1 MPTEDNHATHLRLE
15 YNVPDCTKCNP
26 EGDRRTFYEWNESG
40 ELDFK
45 VLDPDGFPRHDLT
58 AMHNQRYTKEEFI
71 EKARYSTIQPL
82 RRRQ

>member
-1 MPTEDNHATHLRLE
+1 MTTPEHRLHVRLNHPVAE
-15 YNVPDCTKCNP
+15 CAECNP

-58 AMHNQRYTKEEFI
+58 AMQNTRYTREEFI
-71 EKARYSTIQPL
+71 DKARYSTVQPM
-82 RRRQ
+82 RRRL